1 MAKHK
6 TIEELRRAVADA
18 AADWI
23 EADLALSAAMA
34 FDLGY
39 TWDSPIEERLLVGLA
54 VAAQEKRFCVEL
66 FPYRRGD
73 TGWDAVEWKLASP
86 NASPTCSVEGGA
98 IPQAIG
104 YRPVDAGQYGYASNA
119 HILRVYR
126 QVSIDRY
133 RGDLFVEFTT
143 TGFQERPLGGEDTRR
158 AVIECD
164 GHDFHERTKEQA
176 RHDRRRD
183 REVQSFGL
191 PILRFT
197 GSEIYADAVGCGHQV
212 LRFFIDAAERDLQR
226 ELAQFASSSGDA
238 EGT

>member
-23 EADLALSAAMA
+23 ESDLALGVAIAVE
-34 FDLGY
+34 LGY
-39 TWDSPIEERLLVGLA
+39 TWDSPIEERLVVGLA
-54 VAAQEKRFCVEL
+54 VAAQEKRFGVEL
-66 FPYRRGD
+66 FAYRKG
-73 TGWDAVEWKLASP
+73 VIEWRVTSP
-86 NASPTCSVEGGA
+86 NESPTCSAEGRA
-98 IPQAIG
+98 VPDVIG
-104 YRPVDAGQYGYASNA
+104 HRPVDAGQYGYTSGARL
-119 HILRVYR
+119 LRVYR

-133 RGDLFVEFTT
+133 RADLFVEFTT
-143 TGFQERPLGGEDTRR
+143 TGFQEYAIGGEDTRR

-183 REVQSFGL
+183 REVQGFGL

-197 GSEIYADAVGCGHQV
+197 GSEIYADAVACGHQI
-212 LRFFIDAAERDLQR
+212 LKFFIDAAERDFQR
-226 ELAQFASSSGDA
+226 SLAQFAGSSGDA
-238 EGT
+238 QET